1 MASKL
6 KIKLLKYNLSRPVE
20 NRISFSEVESREKIA
35 RVRGNNA
42 ALLASIHEEIRPKL
56 EAMREAEDF
65 IQNRRGEFQGYVTNH
80 ADGHYNGHVYSMGK
94 ETEPNLAFEN
104 SPEFALVIHSQ
115 KMKEE
120 QTKERVN
127 ENI

>member
-1 MASKL
+1 MANKL
-6 KIKLLKYNLSRPVE
+6 KLLKRNLKLPLE
-20 NRISFSEVESREKIA
+20 HRISLERVKSLEKTA
-35 RVRGNNA
+35 RMRGNSFGLMA
-42 ALLASIHEEIRPKL
+42 QIHEEIRPKL

-80 ADGHYNGHVYSMGK
+80 EGGHYTGHVYGMGQ

-115 KMKEE
+115 KMKENI
-120 QTKERVN
+120 TKEKIS